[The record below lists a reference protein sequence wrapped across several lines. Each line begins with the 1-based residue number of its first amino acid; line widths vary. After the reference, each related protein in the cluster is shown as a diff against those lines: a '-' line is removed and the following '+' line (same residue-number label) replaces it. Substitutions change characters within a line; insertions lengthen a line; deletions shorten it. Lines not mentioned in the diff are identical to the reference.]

1 LGYWSHGYYYRNR
14 RDYVGDGAVA
24 ELAEILDVE
33 DRNQARRQRDQA
45 RELEQTERHA
55 FQAARRQAARID
67 ALVKAGLEPAGYHRL
82 RRHHWRRRRT
92 MATQIQTQTVK
103 AARFELDE
111 LVQNS
116 YVVALSGKDSSIR
129 RHLEAKLGALRSQ
142 LAGPDP
148 SLALELV
155 IAAAVHAWLDYW
167 TVEMIAAQDPGKISE
182 AIERRRSWSARR
194 YNQALVTCERIRQL
208 GRPKGPKV
216 AIQVNQM
223 MAPPEPCLAL
233 AQ

>member
-1 LGYWSHGYYYRNR
+1 
-14 RDYVGDGAVA
+14 
-24 ELAEILDVE
+24 
-33 DRNQARRQRDQA
+33 
-45 RELEQTERHA
+45 
-55 FQAARRQAARID
+55 
-67 ALVKAGLEPAGYHRL
+67 
-82 RRHHWRRRRT
+82 

-223 MAPPEPCLAL
+223 MASPEPCLTL